1 MRDPVAVAHFD
12 AASLDDTMH
21 AARQHA
27 LLGRLERDLAARGVL
42 RLLPETAR
50 RQLANARVAAEAN
63 AVALRYEVDR
73 VRRALT
79 DLGTRIVLLKGAAY
93 LLADLPP
100 SRGRVSVDL
109 DILVPAADIE
119 RVEQTLTG
127 KGWQPKATDRYD
139 QHYYR
144 DWMHEIPPL
153 VHRERETEL
162 DVHHTIFPPVS
173 GIRIDADSLLAEA
186 VPLADGLFVLS
197 PADMVLHAATHLFQ
211 EDPSGRLRDLLDLHD
226 LLTLFGQRPGF
237 WDGLIERARH
247 HSLGRPLYYALRYA
261 AALTHTGVPPSVL
274 DRTEAV
280 FAPHLPQRRV
290 MDWLVG
296 AAIIAEA
303 PGSAEVGAA
312 LARSLLFA
320 RSHWIKMPPSVLFGH
335 AVAKLARRARERR
348 AGAASTSAP
357 RL

>member
-1 MRDPVAVAHFD
+1 MRDPVGVVHFD
-12 AASLDDTMH
+12 AASLDDALH

-27 LLGRLERDLAARGVL
+27 LLGRLEHDLAAIAVL
-42 RLLPETAR
+42 RRLPETAR
-50 RQLANARVAAEAN
+50 RQVANARVAAAAN
-63 AVALRYEVDR
+63 AIALRYEVDR

-79 DLGTRIVLLKGAAY
+79 GLGTRIVLLKGAAY

-109 DILVPAADIE
+109 DILVPAADLA

-127 KGWQPKATDRYD
+127 KGWQPKATDGYD

-153 VHRERETEL
+153 VHRERQTEV

-173 GIRIDADSLLAEA
+173 GIRIDADALLAEA

-226 LLTLFGQRPGF
+226 LLTLFGQRSGF
-237 WDGLIERARH
+237 WDGVIERARRH
-247 HSLGRPLYYALRYA
+247 GLGRPLYYALRYA
-261 AALTHTGVPPSVL
+261 ASLTRTNIPPSVL
-274 DRTEAV
+274 DRTAAA
-280 FAPHLPQRRV
+280 FAPNVLQRRA
-290 MDWLVG
+290 MDWLVR
-296 AAIIAEA
+296 AAIITEA
-303 PGSAEVGAA
+303 PGGTAAGARF
-312 LARSLLFA
+312 ARSLLFV
-320 RSHWIKMPPSVLFGH
+320 RSHCIKMPPAILFGH

-348 AGAASTSAP
+348 AQ
-357 RL
+357 